1 MNFIES
7 SKFGRLAEAFEHTP
21 PEEVLVWAWET
32 LGPRV
37 AMGTAFGATGMAL
50 LDLIQ
55 KTVPQMPI
63 FTVDTGFLFQETQDL
78 KARVEAR
85 YGIQIEGVHPRLSV
99 AQQEREHGP
108 ALYERNPDR
117 CCWMR
122 KVEPLQRKL
131 GELDGWITSLRRD
144 QSETRKEIHV
154 LEPYRVEGGHAVVKV
169 NPMAGWMR
177 KQVWDYVLEH
187 DVPYNPLHDQGY
199 PSIGCWPC
207 TRPVATGQD
216 ERDGRWVGTSKT
228 ECGIHTSFISVEAL
242 AREEELVDAAD

>member
-1 MNFIES
+1 VKLIDA
-7 SKFGRLAEAFEHTP
+7 SKLNRLADGFEGAP
-21 PEEVLVWAWET
+21 SEEILVWAREA

-63 FTVDTGFLFQETQDL
+63 FSIDTGFLFGETQDL

-85 YGIQIEGVHPRLSV
+85 YGIEIEVIHPRLSV
-99 AQQEREHGP
+99 AEQDGAYGP
-108 ALYERNPDR
+108 ALYDRNPDR

-131 GELDGWITSLRRD
+131 AKLDGWIASLRRD
-144 QSETRKEIHV
+144 QSASRKEIRV
-154 LEPYRVEGGHAVVKV
+154 LEPYRVIGGHAMVKV
-169 NPMAGWMR
+169 NPMAGWTR
-177 KQVWDYVLEH
+177 KQVGDYLLENE
-187 DVPYNPLHDQGY
+187 VPYNPLHDQGY

-207 TRPVATGQD
+207 TRPAAPGAD
-216 ERDGRWVGTSKT
+216 ERAGRWAGTSKS
-228 ECGIHTSFISVEAL
+228 ECGMHVPLMDVEIPEAEGQL
-242 AREEELVDAAD
+242 AAG